1 MLYEKLKA
9 ASLGARKAGDTV
21 AKTIFGVLLGEIGHL
36 GDPSQEVTDEM
47 VSKTAEKTIAGIV
60 TSLEKGGPN
69 ETLSREKDLLSEFV
83 TTKATPEEV
92 TAFVTEYVAQN
103 PGLTMRDMGKV
114 VGAAKTYFSGKLDGA
129 TTVQIIK
136 AALA

>member
-1 MLYEKLKA
+1 MLFQDLKD
-9 ASLGARKAGDTV
+9 ASLGARKANDVV
-21 AKTIFGVLLGEIGHL
+21 AKTIYGVLLGEIGRL

-47 VSKTAEKTIAGIV
+47 VSKAAEKTIAGIV

-92 TAFVTEYVAQN
+92 TAFVAQFIAET

-114 VGAAKTYFSGKLDGA
+114 MGATKVHFNGKLDGG
-129 TTVQIIK
+129 TTSQIIK